1 MIADEIKLANWDIN
15 RTVNE
20 QQRQKV
26 IKFWLKRLEH
36 KDKRIKVTNLGVIYL
51 EKDLEKLR
59 SENEVKN

>member
-1 MIADEIKLANWDIN
+1 MIKDEIKLANWDIN

-26 IKFWLKRLEH
+26 IKFWLKRLEY

-51 EKDLEKLR
+51 E
-59 SENEVKN
+59 NEVKK